1 MKKTSAGYF
10 WGRSVKNAKNNKPM
24 TLVSVSVLCVCL
36 ILLGTFVLIS
46 MNISMYLDR
55 LGEANV
61 VRVYPHH
68 EASQSEVL
76 KLKQRLEDFDNVSSV
91 EYVPKEEGA
100 KEFAETYKEYGDIL
114 LQGFDENPLPDKFL
128 LTITDMS
135 LTNETVIRLKAL
147 EGVEN
152 VTWSSDATKS
162 ILTLQRVFQIGG
174 GIVVAILALISAF
187 IISNTIRA
195 SMHYRRLEIAIM
207 RFVGAKNGFIRKPF
221 VIEGFL
227 IGLMGSLIAYIIE
240 YFIYVYGI
248 KKFIDSID
256 ILSTMSFKEVA
267 LPLAGAFLIIGTLTG
282 VIGSA
287 ISVRRHL
294 KV

>member
-24 TLVSVSVLCVCL
+24 TVVSVSVLTVCL
-36 ILLGTFVLIS
+36 ILLGTFVLVS
-46 MNISMYLDR
+46 MNISMYLER

-61 VRVYPHH
+61 VRVYPPHD
-68 EASQSEVL
+68 ASQSEVM
-76 KLKQRLEDFDNVSSV
+76 KLKQKLEGFDNVAEV
-91 EYVPKEEGA
+91 TYVPKDEGA
-100 KEFAETYKEYGDIL
+100 KEFTENYQGYGDI

-128 LTITDMS
+128 LTLEDIS
-135 LTNETVIRLKAL
+135 LTGETVLAL
-147 EGVEN
+147 QSVEGVKD
-152 VTWSSDATKS
+152 VTWSSGATKS

-174 GIVVAILALISAF
+174 GVVVAILALISAF

-207 RFVGAKNGFIRKPF
+207 RFVGAKNSFIRKPF
-221 VIEGFL
+221 IIEGFL
-227 IGLMGSLIAYIIE
+227 IGLLGSVIAYAIE
-240 YFIYVYGI
+240 YFIYVYGL
-248 KKFIDSID
+248 KRFIDSID
-256 ILSTMSFKEVA
+256 ILTTMSFSEVA
-267 LPLAGAFLIIGTLTG
+267 LPLAGAFLLIGTLTG

-287 ISVRRHL
+287 ISVRKHL

>member
-24 TLVSVSVLCVCL
+24 TVVSVSVLTVCL

-46 MNISMYLDR
+46 MNISMYLER

-61 VRVYPHH
+61 VRVYPPHD
-68 EASQSEVL
+68 ASQSEVM
-76 KLKQRLEDFDNVSSV
+76 KLKQNLESFENVAEV
-91 EYVPKEEGA
+91 GYVPKDEGA
-100 KEFAETYKEYGDIL
+100 KEFAESYQGYGDIL
-114 LQGFDENPLPDKFL
+114 QGFEENPLPDKFV
-128 LTITDMS
+128 LTLEDIS
-135 LTNETVIRLKAL
+135 LTEETVLALQNL
-147 EGVEN
+147 EGVKD
-152 VTWSSDATKS
+152 VTWSSGATKS

-174 GIVVAILALISAF
+174 GVVVAILALISAF

-207 RFVGAKNGFIRKPF
+207 RFVGAKNSFIRKPF
-221 VIEGFL
+221 LIEGFL
-227 IGLMGSLIAYIIE
+227 IGLLGSVIAYAIE
-240 YFIYVYGI
+240 YFIYVYGL
-248 KKFIDSID
+248 KRFIDSID
-256 ILSTMSFKEVA
+256 ILTTMSFSEVA
-267 LPLAGAFLIIGTLTG
+267 LPLAGAFLLIGTLTG

-287 ISVRRHL
+287 ISVRKHL